1 MIRIASI
8 DDECWVFLTQIHTR
22 KLRASMY
29 TMTLSIEIP
38 CGKKATLQEVLEG
51 KIKIT
56 DLRKR
61 AKEVPVGDQSALQRL
76 WRKRF
81 TFLKVNAG

>member
-1 MIRIASI
+1 
-8 DDECWVFLTQIHTR
+8 
-22 KLRASMY
+22 MY
-29 TMTLSIEIP
+29 TMTLSIEIH
-38 CGKKATLQEVLEG
+38 CGENAILHEVLEG

-76 WRKRF
+76 WRKRY
-81 TFLKVNAG
+81 TCLKVNAG